1 MDEWDPGMTRI
12 EFYVLPDREPAGRAR
27 AACQLASKGWQH
39 GMPVFIRCQDIHQCT
54 ELDELLWSFRAERF
68 IPHELHEDDPL
79 APVVIGMEQPPA
91 TAQGLLINLT
101 TSISAHIDQF
111 SRVIEIVNQQP
122 ELLTVCRDNFRLYR
136 QRGYDP
142 KRVEL

>member
-1 MDEWDPGMTRI
+1 MTRI
-12 EFYVLPDREPAGRAR
+12 EFYVLPDSEQAGRAR

-39 GMPVFIRCQDIHQCT
+39 GLSVFIRCQDDQQCN
-54 ELDELLWSFRAERF
+54 ELDELLWTFRAERF
-68 IPHELHEDDPL
+68 IPHELHGVDPL
-79 APVVIGMEQPPA
+79 APVVIGTEQPPA
-91 TAQGLLINLT
+91 SVQGVLINLSPT
-101 TSISAHIDQF
+101 LSPHTDQY

-122 ELLTVCRDNFRLYR
+122 ERLTVCRDNFRLYR

>member
-1 MDEWDPGMTRI
+1 MTRI
-12 EFYVLPDREPAGRAR
+12 EFYVLPDSQPVGRVK

-39 GMPVFIRCQDIHQCT
+39 GLSVFIRCQDIQQCS
-54 ELDELLWSFRAERF
+54 ELDELLWTFRAERF
-68 IPHELHEDDPL
+68 IPHEFHDDDPH
-79 APVVIGMEQPPA
+79 APVVIGTEQPPA
-91 TAQGLLINLT
+91 AEQGLLINLSPT
-101 TSISAHIDQF
+101 LSPYTDQF
-111 SRVIEIVNQQP
+111 SRVIEIVNQQA

>member
-1 MDEWDPGMTRI
+1 MTRI
-12 EFYVLPDREPAGRAR
+12 EFYVLPDSEPAGRTR

-39 GMPVFIRCQDIHQCT
+39 GMPVFIRCQDSQQCND
-54 ELDELLWSFRAERF
+54 LDELLWHFRAERF
-68 IPHELHEDDPL
+68 VPHGLHEDDPQ

-91 TAQGLLINLT
+91 TTQGLLINLSPT
-101 TSISAHIDQF
+101 LSPHTDQF

-122 ELLTVCRDNFRLYR
+122 ELLTVCRENFRLYR

>member
-1 MDEWDPGMTRI
+1 MTRI
-12 EFYVLPDREPAGRAR
+12 EFYVLPDSEQAGRAR

-39 GMPVFIRCQDIHQCT
+39 GLPVFIRCQDDQQCN
-54 ELDELLWSFRAERF
+54 ELDELLWTFRAERF
-68 IPHELHEDDPL
+68 VPHELHGVDPL
-79 APVVIGMEQPPA
+79 APVVIGTEQPPA
-91 TAQGLLINLT
+91 LVQGLLINLSPT
-101 TSISAHIDQF
+101 LSPHTDQF

>member
-1 MDEWDPGMTRI
+1 MTRI
-12 EFYVLPDREPAGRAR
+12 EFYVLPDSQPVGRAR

-39 GMPVFIRCQDIHQCT
+39 GLPVFIRCQDDQQCN
-54 ELDELLWSFRAERF
+54 ELDELLWTFRAERF
-68 IPHELHEDDPL
+68 IPHELHGVDPL
-79 APVVIGMEQPPA
+79 APVVIGTEQPPA
-91 TAQGLLINLT
+91 SVQGLLINLSPT
-101 TSISAHIDQF
+101 LSPHTDQF

>member
-1 MDEWDPGMTRI
+1 MTRI
-12 EFYVLPDREPAGRAR
+12 EFYVLPDSEPAGRAR

-39 GMPVFIRCQDIHQCT
+39 GLSVFIRCQDNQQCN

-68 IPHELHEDDPL
+68 IPHELHDDYPQ
-79 APVVIGMEQPPA
+79 APVVIGTEQPPA
-91 TAQGLLINLT
+91 ATQGLLINLSPT
-101 TSISAHIDQF
+101 LSPHTDRF

>member
-1 MDEWDPGMTRI
+1 MTRI
-12 EFYVLPDREPAGRAR
+12 EFYVLPDSEPTGRAK

-39 GMPVFIRCQDIHQCT
+39 GMSVFIRCQDAQQCKV
-54 ELDELLWSFRAERF
+54 LDELLWHFRAERF
-68 IPHELHEDDPL
+68 IPHELHEDDPT
-79 APVVIGMEQPPA
+79 APVVIGTEEPPA
-91 TAQGLLINLT
+91 LAKGLLINLSPT
-101 TSISAHIDQF
+101 LSPHTDQF

-122 ELLTVCRDNFRLYR
+122 ELLTICRDNFRLYR

>member
-1 MDEWDPGMTRI
+1 MTRI
-12 EFYVLPDREPAGRAR
+12 EFYVLPDSEPAGRAR

-39 GMPVFIRCQDIHQCT
+39 GMPVFIRCQDEQQCR
-54 ELDELLWSFRAERF
+54 ELDDLLWSFRAERF
-68 IPHELHEDDPL
+68 VPHELHEDDPH
-79 APVVIGMEQPPA
+79 APVVIGTEQPPA
-91 TAQGLLINLT
+91 SAQGLLINLSRT
-101 TSISAHIDQF
+101 LSPHTDHF

-122 ELLTVCRDNFRLYR
+122 ELLAVCRENFRVYR

>member
-1 MDEWDPGMTRI
+1 MTRI
-12 EFYVLPDREPAGRAR
+12 EIYVLPDSSAAGRAR

-39 GMPVFIRCQDIHQCT
+39 GLAVFIRCQDAAQCA
-54 ELDELLWSFRAERF
+54 ELDALLWRFRAERF
-68 IPHELHEDDPL
+68 IPHDLYEHDPQ
-79 APVVIGMEQPPA
+79 APVVIGQEQPPA
-91 TAQGLLINLT
+91 TGQGLLINLAQSLSPHT
-101 TSISAHIDQF
+101 DDF

-122 ELLTVCRDNFRLYR
+122 ELLNACRETFRLYR

>member
-1 MDEWDPGMTRI
+1 MTRI
-12 EFYVLPDREPAGRAR
+12 EFYVLPDSEPAGRAR

-39 GMPVFIRCQDIHQCT
+39 GMPVFIRCRNDQQCS
-54 ELDELLWSFRAERF
+54 ELDEMLWSFRAERF
-68 IPHELHEDDPL
+68 VPHELHDNDPQ
-79 APVVIGMEQPPA
+79 APVVIGTEQPPA
-91 TAQGLLINLT
+91 VAQGLLINLSQT
-101 TSISAHIDQF
+101 LSPHTDQF

-122 ELLTVCRDNFRLYR
+122 ELLTVCRDNFRTYR

>member
-1 MDEWDPGMTRI
+1 MTRI
-12 EFYVLPDREPAGRAR
+12 EFYVLPDSEPIGRAR

-39 GMPVFIRCQDIHQCT
+39 GMPVFIRCQDAMQCT
-54 ELDELLWSFRAERF
+54 QLDDLLWSFRAERF
-68 IPHELHEDDPL
+68 VPHALHEDDSL
-79 APVVIGMEQPPA
+79 APVVVGTEQAPEQV
-91 TAQGLLINLT
+91 QGLLINLSPT
-101 TSISAHIDQF
+101 LSPHTDHF

-122 ELLTVCRDNFRLYR
+122 ELLAACRDNFRQYR

>member
-1 MDEWDPGMTRI
+1 MTRI
-12 EFYVLPDREPAGRAR
+12 EFYVLPDSEQAGRAR

-39 GMPVFIRCQDIHQCT
+39 GLPVFIRCQDDQQCN
-54 ELDELLWSFRAERF
+54 ELDELLWTFRAERF
-68 IPHELHEDDPL
+68 IPHELHGVDPL
-79 APVVIGMEQPPA
+79 APVVIGTEQPPA
-91 TAQGLLINLT
+91 SVQGLLINLSPT
-101 TSISAHIDQF
+101 LSPHTDQF

>member
-1 MDEWDPGMTRI
+1 MTRI
-12 EFYVLPDREPAGRAR
+12 EFYVLPDSEQAGRAQ
-27 AACQLASKGWQH
+27 AACLLASKGWQH
-39 GMPVFIRCQDIHQCT
+39 GLSVFIRCQDDQQCN
-54 ELDELLWSFRAERF
+54 ELDELLWTFRAERF
-68 IPHELHEDDPL
+68 IPHELHGVDPL
-79 APVVIGMEQPPA
+79 APVVIGTEQPPA
-91 TAQGLLINLT
+91 SVQGLLINLSPT
-101 TSISAHIDQF
+101 LSPHTDQY

>member
-1 MDEWDPGMTRI
+1 MTRI
-12 EFYVLPDREPAGRAR
+12 EFYVLPDSEQAGRAR

-39 GMPVFIRCQDIHQCT
+39 GLSVFIRCQDDQQCN
-54 ELDELLWSFRAERF
+54 ELDELLWTFRAERF
-68 IPHELHEDDPL
+68 IPHELHGVDPL
-79 APVVIGMEQPPA
+79 APVVIGTEQPPA
-91 TAQGLLINLT
+91 SVQGLLINLSPT
-101 TSISAHIDQF
+101 LSPLTDQF

>member
-1 MDEWDPGMTRI
+1 MTRI
-12 EFYVLPDREPAGRAR
+12 EFYVLPDSTAAGRLR

-39 GMPVFIRCQDIHQCT
+39 GLPVFIRCENPDQSA

-68 IPHELHEDDPL
+68 IPHAAFDEDPQ
-79 APVVIGMEQPPA
+79 APVVIGLEQPPPME
-91 TAQGLLINLT
+91 QGLLINLART
-101 TSISAHIDQF
+101 LSAHTDGF

-122 ELLTVCRDNFRLYR
+122 ELLTVCRENFRLYR
-136 QRGYDP
+136 QQGYDP

>member
-1 MDEWDPGMTRI
+1 MTRI
-12 EFYVLPDREPAGRAR
+12 EFYVLPDSEPAGRAR
-27 AACQLASKGWQH
+27 AACLLASKGWQH
-39 GMPVFIRCQDIHQCT
+39 GMPVFIRCQDSQQCS
-54 ELDELLWSFRAERF
+54 ELDELLWSFRAKRF
-68 IPHELHEDDPL
+68 IPHELHDDDPQ
-79 APVVIGMEQPPA
+79 APVVIGTEQPPTA
-91 TAQGLLINLT
+91 TQGLLINLSPT
-101 TSISAHIDQF
+101 LSPHTDQF

>member
-1 MDEWDPGMTRI
+1 MTRI
-12 EFYVLPDREPAGRAR
+12 EFYVLPDADPAGRAR

-39 GMPVFIRCQDIHQCT
+39 GMPVFIRCQDERQCG
-54 ELDELLWSFRAERF
+54 EVDSLLWSFRAERF
-68 IPHELHEDDPL
+68 IPHDLQQDDPQ
-79 APVVIGMEQPPA
+79 APVVIGTEQTPA
-91 TAQGLLINLT
+91 ATQGLLINL
-101 TSISAHIDQF
+101 SPSLSPYLDQF

-122 ELLTVCRDNFRLYR
+122 ELLTVSRDNFRLYR

>member
-1 MDEWDPGMTRI
+1 MTRI
-12 EFYVLPDREPAGRAR
+12 EFYVLADDEPASRAR

-39 GMPVFIRCQDIHQCT
+39 GMPVFIRCQDASQC
-54 ELDELLWSFRAERF
+54 EALDTLLWSFRAERF
-68 IPHELHEDDPL
+68 VPHELHEHDSH
-79 APVVIGMEQPPA
+79 APVVIGIDEAPA
-91 TAQGLLINLT
+91 VPQGLLVNL
-101 TSISAHIDQF
+101 SSSLSPHVDQF